1 MTMNTGNKAVISLV
15 LFLFAGLIF
24 SSCINTKSSYSDP
37 DEDRL
42 MVTRRYAGDYIE
54 YRNTD
59 PDDFTGYDLIWIS
72 TSQDSTYGKISAFG
86 KSCDFVSGD
95 RLFLRREYYS
105 PGGISGYW
113 IYIIEND
120 STVSYKLTEF
130 QHDRGVPVRSW
141 F

>member
-1 MTMNTGNKAVISLV
+1 MNSGNKAVISLI
-15 LFLFAGLIF
+15 LFLTAGMMF
-24 SSCINTKSSYSDP
+24 SSCINTKSSYSSP

-59 PDDFTGYDLIWIS
+59 PDDFTGYDIIWIR
-72 TSQDSTYGKISAFG
+72 TSQDSTYGKITAIG
-86 KSCDFVSGD
+86 KTCDFVSGD

-130 QHDRGVPVRSW
+130 QHDRGVSVRSW

>member
-1 MTMNTGNKAVISLV
+1 MNTVNKADISLTAA
-15 LFLFAGLIF
+15 LFAVLLF
-24 SSCINTKSSYSDP
+24 SSCINTRSSYTSP

-42 MVTRRYAGDYIE
+42 MITRRYAGDYIE

-59 PDDFTGYDLIWIS
+59 PDDFTGYDLIWIR
-72 TSQDSTYGKISAFG
+72 TSQDSTYGKITAFG
-86 KSCDFVSGD
+86 KTCDFVPGD
-95 RLFLRREYYS
+95 RLFFRREYFS

-120 STVSYKLTEF
+120 STVSYKLTDY